1 MKMDQI
7 SEIQT
12 GLVLARKKAI
22 SKDKETTKYKL
33 LTLKS
38 IDPLGLLNP
47 NFLDTFV
54 SNSQLEKKY
63 ITKEGD
69 IIIRLTSP
77 YTSLVIDSDA
87 KGIVIPSNF
96 AIIRLM
102 NKLFCPEYISLYLNS
117 EKINRV
123 FNKSAISTTIPLIKT
138 SFLRNIDIVE
148 KPLKIQEEI
157 VEFNN
162 LQHKEEMLLNN
173 LKQEKKKL
181 AQTYISKIIM
191 EE

>member
-38 IDPLGLLNP
+38 IGPVGLLNP
-47 NFLDTFV
+47 DFLDIFV

-102 NKLFCPEYISLYLNS
+102 SELFCPEYISLYLNS
-117 EKINRV
+117 EKVNRV
-123 FNKSAISTTIPLIKT
+123 FHKSAISTTIPLIKT

-157 VEFNN
+157 IEFNK

>member
-1 MKMDQI
+1 MDQI

-47 NFLDTFV
+47 NFLDIFV

>member
-47 NFLDTFV
+47 NFLDIFV

-102 NKLFCPEYISLYLNS
+102 SELFCPEYISLYLNS

-157 VEFNN
+157 VEFNK
-162 LQHKEEMLLNN
+162 LQQKEETLLNN
-173 LKQEKKKL
+173 LKKEKKKL

>member
-47 NFLDTFV
+47 NFLDIFV

-63 ITKEGD
+63 IKE
-69 IIIRLTSP
+69 I
-77 YTSLVIDSDA
+77 YW
-87 KGIVIPSNF
+87 
-96 AIIRLM
+96 
-102 NKLFCPEYISLYLNS
+102 
-117 EKINRV
+117 
-123 FNKSAISTTIPLIKT
+123 
-138 SFLRNIDIVE
+138 
-148 KPLKIQEEI
+148 
-157 VEFNN
+157 
-162 LQHKEEMLLNN
+162 
-173 LKQEKKKL
+173 
-181 AQTYISKIIM
+181 
-191 EE
+191 